1 MLFKP
6 DLNETAKAAGD
17 RVARV
22 ASRARR
28 RTVSITITLLII
40 GGLGYIAWTSL
51 QQKQAANR
59 ARPDLPVPVLAAT
72 PRIQDVPVYLDGVG
86 AVRALNNVLVRS
98 QVDGKLIV
106 VNFTEGQDVK
116 KGDVLGEID
125 PVIYKAQ
132 YDQAVAKKAQDEAQ
146 LANQRIDLARYQQ
159 LAASNAGSKQ
169 QADTQR
175 AVVAQQEALVNADQ
189 AAIDN
194 MQAMLGYTKIIA
206 PLSGRAGLRQ
216 VDQGNIIHASD
227 PTGLVTITQLQP
239 IAVLFSLPQQQIV
252 RVNAASANGALTVD
266 VFGNDGI
273 TVIDTGTLKGIDNQV
288 DPTTGT
294 LKLKAEFPNASFQL
308 WPGQFVN
315 VRLKVDTLPQAV
327 VVPTSAVQRGPAGT
341 FSYVIGEGDIVT
353 AKPVVV
359 TQQNETDAVIAS
371 GLSPSDRVVTTGFAN
386 LSDGAKV
393 IIGKDEQTP
402 AADLAPR
409 KKGSKGAQGK
419 DGQAKDGQGERR
431 GKKGE
436 RAQGEGDQKGQTGPA
451 PGSEQSGSGAK
462 SQP

>member
-6 DLNETAKAAGD
+6 DLDETAKTAGD

-28 RTVSITITLLII
+28 RTVSIAITLII
-40 GGLGYIAWTSL
+40 LGGLGYIAWTSF

-59 ARPDLPVPVLAAT
+59 GRPDLPVPVLAAT
-72 PRIQDVPVYLDGVG
+72 PRIQDVPVYLDAVG
-86 AVRALNNVLVRS
+86 AVRALNTVTVRS
-98 QVDGKLIV
+98 QVDGKLIA

-132 YDQAVAKKAQDEAQ
+132 YDQALAKKAQDEAQ
-146 LANQRIDLARYQQ
+146 LANQRLDLTRYQQ
-159 LAASNAGSKQ
+159 LSASNAGSKQ
-169 QADTQR
+169 QYDTQR

-194 MQAMLGYTKIIA
+194 AQAMLGYTKIVA
-206 PLSGRAGLRQ
+206 PLSGRTGLRQ
-216 VDQGNIIHASD
+216 VDQGNIIHAAD
-227 PTGLVTITQLQP
+227 ATGLVIITQLQP
-239 IAVLFSLPQQQIV
+239 IAVQFSLPQQQIL
-252 RVNAASANGALTVD
+252 RVNAASAKGALNVD
-266 VFGNDGI
+266 VFGNDGT

-294 LKLKAEFPNASFQL
+294 LKLKAEFPNAAFQL

-315 VRLKVDTLPQAV
+315 VRLKVDTLSQAV

-341 FSYVIGEGDIVT
+341 FSYVIGHDDIVT
-353 AKPVVV
+353 AKPIVV
-359 TQQNETDAVIAS
+359 TQQNETEAAIAS

-393 IIGKDEQTP
+393 IIGSDSQTP
-402 AADLAPR
+402 TADLAPR
-409 KKGSKGAQGK
+409 KKGSRGPQNNDTQSK
-419 DGQAKDGQGERR
+419 DGKAEGRA
-431 GKKGE
+431 KKGE
-436 RAQGEGDQKGQTGPA
+436 SGQSQGGAAQGG
-451 PGSEQSGSGAK
+451 EQSGSGAK
-462 SQP
+462 SQR